1 MAQRKASKDLQKVE
15 KSQTY
20 LHTQRFL
27 NLTCSLLSKDANSDF
42 KNLPSQIFLINPA
55 GAEVERECKMER
67 WHWGMIN
74 HEDCIIAWQLS
85 VNS

>member
-20 LHTQRFL
+20 FHTQHFL
-27 NLTCSLLSKDANSDF
+27 NLMCSLLSKDANSEIQYF
-42 KNLPSQIFLINPA
+42 KNLPSQIFLIGPA

-67 WHWGMIN
+67 WH
-74 HEDCIIAWQLS
+74 
-85 VNS
+85 

>member
-1 MAQRKASKDLQKVE
+1 M
-15 KSQTY
+15 
-20 LHTQRFL
+20 
-27 NLTCSLLSKDANSDF
+27 CSLLSKDANSEIQYF
-42 KNLPSQIFLINPA
+42 KNLPRQIFLIDPA

-74 HEDCIIAWQLS
+74 HEDCIIAWEPS